1 MTLRFIVDAQL
12 PPALARFLTDSG
24 YPSEHVHD
32 FAAEAYP
39 DAQLWDRALAM
50 NAVIVT
56 KDEDFAI
63 RSVRDS
69 APPAIVWVRLGNT
82 RTKRCSTV
90 LFFCCRRLPL
100 LLSGARKSSNLS
112 DHG

>member
-12 PPALARFLTDSG
+12 PPALARFMTDAG

-39 DAQLWDRALAM
+39 DAQLWNRALAM

-63 RSVRDS
+63 RSVRDG
-69 APPAIVWVRLGNT
+69 APPPIMWVRFGNT
-82 RTKRCSTV
+82 RNKAPLDSFV
-90 LFFCCRRLPL
+90 L
-100 LLSGARKSSNLS
+100 LLPKIITALERGEKIIELV
-112 DHG
+112 

>member
-82 RTKRCSTV
+82 RNKALLDSFV
-90 LFFCCRRLPL
+90 L
-100 LLSGARKSSNLS
+100 LLPKIATALERGEKIVELI
-112 DHG
+112 